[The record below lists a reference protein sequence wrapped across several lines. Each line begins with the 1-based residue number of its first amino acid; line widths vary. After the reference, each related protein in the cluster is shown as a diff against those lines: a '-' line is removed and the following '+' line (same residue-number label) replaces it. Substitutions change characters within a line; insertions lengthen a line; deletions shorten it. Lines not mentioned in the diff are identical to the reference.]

1 MGTGGDRSI
10 HGVRGRRWLVIY
22 EGHAQRGGTVHA
34 LAYLGIR
41 TGLDYLIATALR
53 WSFCNVWFC
62 STSASSW
69 SEVSKRIVSIAVKH
83 CIILYTTQHCAGIRQ
98 LSRLTSKRCLVL
110 PPRSSTSF
118 RLIEMNRRPGVFYH
132 RRNQLASCTRPASPS
147 SAATSKAISL
157 SSTRARPCFPRQT
170 CPGLSAISR

>member
-98 LSRLTSKRCLVL
+98 LSRLTFKRVLGATSSELDVVSSHRNESTARCLL
-110 PPRSSTSF
+110 PSQKPASI
-118 RLIEMNRRPGVFYH
+118 LH
-132 RRNQLASCTRPASPS
+132 ASCIA
-147 SAATSKAISL
+147 
-157 SSTRARPCFPRQT
+157 Q
-170 CPGLSAISR
+170 